1 MDEFSIEQKIEDLE
15 NQLRELK
22 KSLKKS
28 NHLVSDY
35 IFPQT
40 AMIEGVKFSSIN
52 ANIKSKEKLDLTLI
66 EIREGSSIAGVFTK
80 SETRS
85 SPVRWC
91 EKVLAMRREASLS
104 GKVGILINSGNANTF
119 TGKIGEKTVM
129 DSVASVS
136 KYLGCERNNV
146 FIASTGVIGEVLPS
160 EKIMA
165 KIPALCKNL
174 SSGDIAGS
182 AQAIMTTDTFPKGF
196 CSTVTIEGV
205 KVSIAGIAKGSGM
218 IAPDM
223 ATMLGF
229 VFTDISIDEDLLQ
242 KTLSDS
248 VDKTFNSI
256 SVDSDMST
264 SDTVILAATG
274 RASGLHFSSAQDK
287 GYDEFSYAL
296 ISAMKALSHLIVKD
310 GEGATKFVKVKV
322 SGADTYASAKIVSK
336 SIANSPLV
344 KTAISG
350 EDPNW
355 GRIIMAIGKSGEKIN
370 RDRITVKFGKILV
383 AENGWV
389 APSYSEELG
398 ASYMKNDELEINV
411 DLGVGSQS
419 ATCYTCDFSHD
430 YISINA
436 DYRS

>member
-1 MDEFSIEQKIEDLE
+1 
-15 NQLRELK
+15 
-22 KSLKKS
+22 
-28 NHLVSDY
+28 
-35 IFPQT
+35 
-40 AMIEGVKFSSIN
+40 
-52 ANIKSKEKLDLTLI
+52 
-66 EIREGSSIAGVFTK
+66 
-80 SETRS
+80 
-85 SPVRWC
+85 
-91 EKVLAMRREASLS
+91 
-104 GKVGILINSGNANTF
+104 
-119 TGKIGEKTVM
+119 
-129 DSVASVS
+129 
-136 KYLGCERNNV
+136 
-146 FIASTGVIGEVLPS
+146 
-160 EKIMA
+160 
-165 KIPALCKNL
+165 
-174 SSGDIAGS
+174 
-182 AQAIMTTDTFPKGF
+182 
-196 CSTVTIEGV
+196 
-205 KVSIAGIAKGSGM
+205 
-218 IAPDM
+218 
-223 ATMLGF
+223 
-229 VFTDISIDEDLLQ
+229 
-242 KTLSDS
+242 
-248 VDKTFNSI
+248 
-256 SVDSDMST
+256 MST

-296 ISAMKALSHLIVKD
+296 ISATKALSHLIVKD

-370 RDRITVKFGKILV
+370 RDKITVKFGKILV

>member
-1 MDEFSIEQKIEDLE
+1 
-15 NQLRELK
+15 
-22 KSLKKS
+22 
-28 NHLVSDY
+28 
-35 IFPQT
+35 
-40 AMIEGVKFSSIN
+40 
-52 ANIKSKEKLDLTLI
+52 
-66 EIREGSSIAGVFTK
+66 
-80 SETRS
+80 
-85 SPVRWC
+85 
-91 EKVLAMRREASLS
+91 
-104 GKVGILINSGNANTF
+104 
-119 TGKIGEKTVM
+119 
-129 DSVASVS
+129 
-136 KYLGCERNNV
+136 
-146 FIASTGVIGEVLPS
+146 
-160 EKIMA
+160 MA

-174 SSGDIAGS
+174 SSSDIAGS

-196 CSTVTIEGV
+196 YSTVTIEGV

-411 DLGVGSQS
+411 DLGVGNQS